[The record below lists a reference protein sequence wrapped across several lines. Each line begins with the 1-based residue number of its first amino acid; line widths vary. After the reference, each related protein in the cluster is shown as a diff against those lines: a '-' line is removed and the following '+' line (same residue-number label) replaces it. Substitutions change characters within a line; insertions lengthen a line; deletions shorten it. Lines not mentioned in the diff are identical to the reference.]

1 MIPNA
6 SIRLPLLLSGL
17 LSLAA
22 SSICGAQEQDG
33 STQIHRAVIAGLR
46 ILEKGTINYAEQ
58 RNCFTC
64 HHQTLPMLAQVTAR
78 DHGFKINGK
87 LLQEQARFTHESFS
101 FRHATLRKGNG
112 IGGRSMTVGFACWA
126 LQLADWK
133 PDETTG
139 AMVEYLL
146 KSQKKDGNYF
156 TNQSRPP
163 LEDSPAT
170 SVAIATYYQQEFAT
184 KEQEDRVKESATKAL
199 AWLLAY
205 TPTRQ
210 EDFSSRL
217 WGLHLLGA
225 DREDIATAR
234 ALVLAAQRKD
244 GGWAQLPK
252 MPADSYATGQAL
264 WMLQTS
270 GLPTN
275 DPAYQRGVKFLL
287 QTQRDD
293 GSWLVKTRSKAIQKY
308 FESGFPHGKDQF
320 ISVCGTSWAVAA
332 LAATQSPP
340 EHPSP

>member
-1 MIPNA
+1 VVI
-6 SIRLPLLLSGL
+6 SRIRLPLLLGGL
-17 LSLAA
+17 LSLAL
-22 SSICGAQEQDG
+22 SSICCAREQADPAK
-33 STQIHRAVIAGLR
+33 IRKAVTAGLR

-78 DHGFKINGK
+78 DHGFEINGK

-126 LQLADWK
+126 LHLADWK

-170 SVAIATYYQQEFAT
+170 SVTIATYYQQEFAT
-184 KEQEDRVKESATKAL
+184 REQEDRVKVSATKAL

-205 TPTRQ
+205 NPTRQ

-225 DREDIATAR
+225 AQEDIATAR
-234 ALVLAAQRKD
+234 TLVLAAQRKD

-252 MPADSYATGQAL
+252 MPTDSYATGQAL
-264 WMLQTS
+264 WILQAT

-275 DPAYQRGVKFLL
+275 DPVYRHGVQFLL
-287 QTQRDD
+287 HSQRVD
-293 GSWLVKTRSKAIQKY
+293 GSWLVKTRSKAIQKH

-340 EHPSP
+340 EHSSP